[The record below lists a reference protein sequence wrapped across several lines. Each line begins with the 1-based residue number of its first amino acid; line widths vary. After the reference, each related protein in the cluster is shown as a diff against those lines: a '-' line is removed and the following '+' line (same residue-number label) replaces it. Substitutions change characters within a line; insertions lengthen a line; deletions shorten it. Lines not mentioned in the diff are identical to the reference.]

1 MYEETSDDPN
11 PFRTVSR
18 PSGPIGPSRSSRS
31 TTRIVLRPSGP
42 STSPERPER
51 SGPSGPS
58 TSSTRKTRIVL
69 RSSRP
74 VGPSTSPTSPERPGS
89 PEPQDC
95 LIVEPMPKPSRKVV
109 STLTGGNPQK
119 RKRDTVTEETE
130 QLENTP
136 PAKRAQTDQHSIT
149 KPSEKV
155 GQKITPR
162 NAQKR
167 KHDTVAKETGQLKD
181 TPPAKRAQTE
191 QHSIPTLVETPFSI
205 TERQASSSPLKT
217 PSWAE
222 DMTWPSPQVHQFST
236 PGLPRP
242 GIILDQDIPSPSQK
256 PEKALPPKRPHS
268 LRKHG
273 EALLFTLERVN
284 EECRDQLVQ
293 LVIARPQIQIG
304 LGDGAGRPADIYHVS
319 CWDQMINTEELLP
332 KKLFPRMVE
341 TQTGDFYKVGL
352 MARQWL
358 KHSGKVDPKK
368 MVQRLHIITG
378 AWKPGVDVAELWRLD
393 RSQFL
398 GHVSKETCSLSDI
411 IKARDTYVRS
421 DGRLLW

>member
-1 MYEETSDDPN
+1 MFNKFNKENTH
-11 PFRTVSR
+11 RTQIFKTCKTFNKFNKYSTHQ
-18 PSGPIGPSRSSRS
+18 RS
-31 TTRIVLRPSGP
+31 
-42 STSPERPER
+42 
-51 SGPSGPS
+51 
-58 TSSTRKTRIVL
+58 
-69 RSSRP
+69 
-74 VGPSTSPTSPERPGS
+74 GS
-89 PEPQDC
+89 PEPQDSI
-95 LIVEPMPKPSRKVV
+95 IVKPMPKPSRKVV
-109 STLTGGNPQK
+109 PTPTGGNPQK

-149 KPSEKV
+149 KPSGKV
-155 GQKITPR
+155 GQKITPG

-167 KHDTVAKETGQLKD
+167 KHDTVTKETGQIKD

-191 QHSIPTLVETPFSI
+191 KHSIPTPVETPFSI

-217 PSWAE
+217 PSRAK
-222 DMTWPSPQVHQFST
+222 DMTWPSPQAHQFST
-236 PGLPRP
+236 PGLPRS
-242 GIILDQDIPSPSQK
+242 GITLDQGISSPSQK

-284 EECRDQLVQ
+284 EEYRDQLVQ
-293 LVIARPQIQIG
+293 LVIARPQIKIG
-304 LGDGAGRPADIYHVS
+304 LSDGAGRPADTYHIS
-319 CWDQMINTEELLP
+319 CWDKMINTEELLP
-332 KKLFPRMVE
+332 KKLFPKMVE
-341 TQTGDFYKVGL
+341 TQTGDFHKVGL

-368 MVQRLHIITG
+368 MVQRLHIIVAT
-378 AWKPGVDVAELWRLD
+378 WKPGVDVAELWRLD

-411 IKARDTYVRS
+411 IKARDTYVGS

>member
-11 PFRTVSR
+11 RFRTVYR
-18 PSGPIGPSRSSRS
+18 PSGSSG
-31 TTRIVLRPSGP
+31 PSGP
-42 STSPERPER
+42 STSPASPER
-51 SGPSGPS
+51 SGPSGPSTSS

-74 VGPSTSPTSPERPGS
+74 VGPSTSPISPERPGS
-89 PEPQDC
+89 PETQDC

-136 PAKRAQTDQHSIT
+136 PAKRAQTDQYSIA
-149 KPSEKV
+149 KPSGKV
-155 GQKITPR
+155 GQKTTPG

-167 KHDTVAKETGQLKD
+167 KHDTVTKETGQLKD

-191 QHSIPTLVETPFSI
+191 QHSIPTPVETPFSI

-222 DMTWPSPQVHQFST
+222 DMTWPSPQAHQFST

-242 GIILDQDIPSPSQK
+242 GIIVDQDIPSPSQK

-284 EECRDQLVQ
+284 EEYRDQLVQ
-293 LVIARPQIQIG
+293 LVIARPQI
-304 LGDGAGRPADIYHVS
+304 
-319 CWDQMINTEELLP
+319 
-332 KKLFPRMVE
+332 K
-341 TQTGDFYKVGL
+341 
-352 MARQWL
+352 
-358 KHSGKVDPKK
+358 
-368 MVQRLHIITG
+368 
-378 AWKPGVDVAELWRLD
+378 
-393 RSQFL
+393 
-398 GHVSKETCSLSDI
+398 
-411 IKARDTYVRS
+411 
-421 DGRLLW
+421 

>member
-11 PFRTVSR
+11 PFRTVYR
-18 PSGPIGPSRSSRS
+18 PSGSPGPSG
-31 TTRIVLRPSGP
+31 T
-42 STSPERPER
+42 STSPASPASPASPER
-51 SGPSGPS
+51 SGPSGPSTSS

-74 VGPSTSPTSPERPGS
+74 VGPSTSPISPERPGS
-89 PEPQDC
+89 PETQDC
-95 LIVEPMPKPSRKVV
+95 LIVEPMPKPSRKVI

-149 KPSEKV
+149 KPSGKV
-155 GQKITPR
+155 GQKTTPG

-167 KHDTVAKETGQLKD
+167 KHDTVTKETGQLKD

-191 QHSIPTLVETPFSI
+191 QHSIPTPVETPFSI

-222 DMTWPSPQVHQFST
+222 DMTWPSPQAHQFST

-242 GIILDQDIPSPSQK
+242 GIIVDQDIPSPSQK

-284 EECRDQLVQ
+284 EEYRDQLVQ
-293 LVIARPQIQIG
+293 LVIARPQI
-304 LGDGAGRPADIYHVS
+304 R
-319 CWDQMINTEELLP
+319 
-332 KKLFPRMVE
+332 
-341 TQTGDFYKVGL
+341 
-352 MARQWL
+352 
-358 KHSGKVDPKK
+358 
-368 MVQRLHIITG
+368 
-378 AWKPGVDVAELWRLD
+378 
-393 RSQFL
+393 
-398 GHVSKETCSLSDI
+398 
-411 IKARDTYVRS
+411 
-421 DGRLLW
+421 